1 MSKAKLSAVVVAILA
16 VIASIP
22 SEKWGNM
29 LWVRD
34 AAQAV
39 VKENTGS
46 SSSSSSTK
54 KASSQTTAIASGRY
68 QAKVDSVSDGDT
80 MRVTDQDGLQHKI
93 RMAYIDAPETKQ
105 AHGIASRDALREWVA
120 GQIVEVEVCEKDRYG
135 REVAKIYLDGE
146 DVNFKLVAGGYAWH
160 YTAYAQKK
168 GSDEFEQYQA
178 AQEAAKKAR
187 KGLWKDRS
195 PQAPWDYR
203 KEQRAQ

>member
-120 GQIVEVEVCEKDRYG
+120 GQKVEVEVFEKDRYG
-135 REVAKIYLDGE
+135 REVAKIYLDG
-146 DVNFKLVAGGYAWH
+146 V
-160 YTAYAQKK
+160 
-168 GSDEFEQYQA
+168 S
-178 AQEAAKKAR
+178 
-187 KGLWKDRS
+187 
-195 PQAPWDYR
+195 
-203 KEQRAQ
+203 

>member
-22 SEKWGNM
+22 SEKWGSM

-34 AAQAV
+34 TAQAIV
-39 VKENTGS
+39 QENTGS
-46 SSSSSSTK
+46 SSTK
-54 KASSQTTAIASGRY
+54 KANSQTTAIASGRY

-80 MRVTDQDGLQHKI
+80 MRVTDKDGLQHKI

-105 AHGIASRDALREWVA
+105 AYGLTSRDALREWVVE
-120 GQIVEVEVCEKDRYG
+120 QKVEVEVFEKDRYG

-146 DVNFKLVAGGYAWH
+146 DINFRLVEGGYAWH
-160 YTAYAQKK
+160 YTAYAKK
-168 GSDEFEQYQA
+168 QATHEFDEYEA
-178 AQEAAKKAR
+178 AQVAAKKAR

-195 PQAPWDYR
+195 PQAP
-203 KEQRAQ
+203 